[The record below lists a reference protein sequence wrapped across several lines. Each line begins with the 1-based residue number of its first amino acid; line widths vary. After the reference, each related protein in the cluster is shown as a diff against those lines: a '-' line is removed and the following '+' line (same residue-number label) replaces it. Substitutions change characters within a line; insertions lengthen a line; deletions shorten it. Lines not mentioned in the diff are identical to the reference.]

1 MLAKVGVFNII
12 FYKLVEF
19 SIKFHAIYVNIK
31 KKLPKLSLSRSLFLK
46 LHIGEST
53 VILFLSQYSLLS
65 QYSFLS
71 HYSNEFLYL
80 LLIGNMAQWLY
91 PLTGYRWMPVRC
103 ELEITLK
110 ALVVSESRNTY

>member
-31 KKLPKLSLSRSLFLK
+31 KNLPKLSLSRSLFLK

-53 VILFLSQYSLLS
+53 VISINSLTSTSMQSDELNIS
-65 QYSFLS
+65 IFSFKK
-71 HYSNEFLYL
+71 HKM
-80 LLIGNMAQWLY
+80 II
-91 PLTGYRWMPVRC
+91 
-103 ELEITLK
+103 IT
-110 ALVVSESRNTY
+110 